1 MRKTQIHWLIIG
13 FVLLC
18 VFNFLFFRLDL
29 DRDYISIWVSY
40 AFIHLAYIQLIAVPF
55 LVPKSKSTHIFLEG
69 IAAIS
74 AAYFLTEI
82 VLGSVFIL
90 LALEAWK
97 LVFLIQLIIL
107 LVNAFILYINIVV
120 NKRTANT
127 EQYKKQVQ
135 KTIKTAMNY
144 LQQAKQIT
152 VDDDRALIIS
162 TYDSLKASPLL
173 VDENIRG
180 IEKNILTGC
189 KSILDTAQGNQF
201 DEMRK
206 QIALVNQMI
215 QLRKNCST

>member
-18 VFNFLFFRLDL
+18 VFNFLFFWLEFN
-29 DRDYISIWVSY
+29 RDCISIWVSY

-90 LALEAWK
+90 LALESWK

-107 LVNAFILYINIVV
+107 LVNAFILYINIIV

-144 LQQAKQIT
+144 LQQAKQIA
-152 VDDDRALIIS
+152 VGDDKALIIS
-162 TYDSLKASPLL
+162 AYDNLKASPLL

-180 IEKNILTGC
+180 IEENILTGC
-189 KSILDTAQGNQF
+189 KSILDMAQDSQF

-206 QIALVNQMI
+206 QIAVVDQLI
-215 QLRKNCST
+215 QLRKNCGT

>member
-1 MRKTQIHWLIIG
+1 MRKTQIHWLIVG

-18 VFNFLFFRLDL
+18 VFNFLFFWLDFH
-29 DRDYISIWVSY
+29 RNYISIWVSY
-40 AFIHLAYIQLIAVPF
+40 VFIHLAYIQLIAVPF

-69 IAAIS
+69 IAAVS
-74 AAYFLTEI
+74 AAYFLTET

-90 LALEAWK
+90 LALESWK
-97 LVFLIQLIIL
+97 LVFLIQFIIL
-107 LVNAFILYINIVV
+107 LVNAFILYINIIV

-127 EQYKKQVQ
+127 EQYKNQVQ

-152 VDDDRALIIS
+152 EGDDRALIVNV
-162 TYDSLKASPLL
+162 YDNLKASPLL

-180 IEKNILTGC
+180 IEENILSGCKNIL
-189 KSILDTAQGNQF
+189 DMAQDNRH

-206 QIALVNQMI
+206 QIAVVDQMI
-215 QLRKNCST
+215 LLRKNCGM

>member
-18 VFNFLFFRLDL
+18 VFNFLFFWLDL

>member
-1 MRKTQIHWLIIG
+1 MRKTQIHWLIVG
-13 FVLLC
+13 LVLLC
-18 VFNFLFFRLDL
+18 MFNFLFFWLDFN
-29 DRDYISIWVSY
+29 RDYISIWVSY

-90 LALEAWK
+90 LALESWK

-107 LVNAFILYINIVV
+107 LVNAFILYINIIV

-152 VDDDRALIIS
+152 EGDDRSLIIS
-162 TYDSLKASPLL
+162 AYDNLKASPLL

-180 IEKNILTGC
+180 IEENILTGC
-189 KSILDTAQGNQF
+189 KNILDMAQENRL

-206 QIALVNQMI
+206 QIAVVDQMI
-215 QLRKNCST
+215 LLRKNCGT

>member
-18 VFNFLFFRLDL
+18 VFNFLFFWLDFN
-29 DRDYISIWVSY
+29 RDYISIWVSY

-90 LALEAWK
+90 LALESWK

-107 LVNAFILYINIVV
+107 LVNAFILYINIVA

-152 VDDDRALIIS
+152 AGDDRALIIS
-162 TYDSLKASPLL
+162 AYDNLKASPLL

-180 IEKNILTGC
+180 IEENILTGC
-189 KSILDTAQGNQF
+189 KSILDMAQDNQF
-201 DEMRK
+201 DKMRK
-206 QIALVNQMI
+206 QIAVVDQMI
-215 QLRKNCST
+215 QLRKNCGT

>member
-18 VFNFLFFRLDL
+18 VFNFLFFWLDL

-40 AFIHLAYIQLIAVPF
+40 AFIHLTYIQLIAVPF

>member
-1 MRKTQIHWLIIG
+1 
-13 FVLLC
+13 
-18 VFNFLFFRLDL
+18 
-29 DRDYISIWVSY
+29 
-40 AFIHLAYIQLIAVPF
+40 
-55 LVPKSKSTHIFLEG
+55 
-69 IAAIS
+69 
-74 AAYFLTEI
+74 
-82 VLGSVFIL
+82 
-90 LALEAWK
+90 
-97 LVFLIQLIIL
+97 
-107 LVNAFILYINIVV
+107 
-120 NKRTANT
+120 
-127 EQYKKQVQ
+127 
-135 KTIKTAMNY
+135 MNY

>member
-18 VFNFLFFRLDL
+18 VFNFLFFWLDFN
-29 DRDYISIWVSY
+29 RDYISIWVSY
-40 AFIHLAYIQLIAVPF
+40 VFIHLAYIQLIAVPF

-90 LALEAWK
+90 LALESWK

-152 VDDDRALIIS
+152 EGNDKALIIHA
-162 TYDSLKASPLL
+162 YDNLKASPLL

-189 KSILDTAQGNQF
+189 KSILDMAQDNQL

-206 QIALVNQMI
+206 QIAVVNQMI
-215 QLRKNCST
+215 QLRKNCGT